1 VDTSLRKLQS
11 VMRNNVNTNFGKRA
25 DLTETLTQNG
35 APQLMES
42 LAGQSMNSWMP
53 RGLNKLI
60 AGGIGG
66 GAVVSNPAIA
76 AALPLTSPR
85 IVGEAAHMTGLA
97 AGAPE
102 RLARQLLGL
111 GPKTPIG
118 KDEYKALSQA
128 LLRLQEASPLRIT
141 VNPSDARQ

>member
-1 VDTSLRKLQS
+1 
-11 VMRNNVNTNFGKRA
+11 MRNNVNTNFGKRE
-25 DLTETLTQNG
+25 DLAQTLTQNG

-42 LAGQSMNSWMP
+42 LAGQSMNAWTP

-60 AGGIGG
+60 SGGLAGS
-66 GAVVSNPAIA
+66 AYFNPAIA

-85 IVGEAAHMTGLA
+85 IVGEAAHAAGRV

-102 RLARQLLGL
+102 QLARKLLGL
-111 GPKTPIG
+111 GEKKKIS
-118 KDEYKALSQA
+118 KDDITNA
-128 LLRLQEASPLRIT
+128 LLRLQASDAPLRIT